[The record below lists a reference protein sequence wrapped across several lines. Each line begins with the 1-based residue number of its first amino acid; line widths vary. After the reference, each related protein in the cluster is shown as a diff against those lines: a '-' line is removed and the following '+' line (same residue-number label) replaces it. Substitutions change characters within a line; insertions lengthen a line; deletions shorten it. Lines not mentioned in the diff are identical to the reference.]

1 MSIINSLVKK
11 VQYEY
16 NWVRQIICEITGKHI
31 VAYPVMRGEFMTLH
45 MKEDSKRFYSQIF
58 KLVLPIVIQ
67 NLLSAAVNSADVVML
82 NYVGQSSISAVSLA
96 SQYASVLFMVYY
108 GLGTGAT
115 MLCAQYYGKGDMKA
129 IQVVEGIALRF
140 SLIIS
145 AIWAVLVFTIPE
157 VLMQL
162 FTNDTEL
169 ITIGASYLRCMSVAY
184 LCWGVTEVYL
194 AVLRS
199 VGRVTIS
206 TAMNVLAFSLN
217 IILNATFIFGLFGAP
232 KLGAM
237 GVAIATSLSRLIE
250 LAACFLVSHYSKDVK
265 LNFRYM
271 FLKNDVLFKDFIRLS
286 LPALGNDVIWSV
298 AFSMYSVIIG
308 HLGSDAVAAN
318 SFVVVVRN
326 FGTILCFGL
335 ASAGGIL
342 LGKVIGENKLEEAKE
357 DARRLMKLT
366 VISGAIGGLII
377 LAATPLVL
385 KYAQLSDQAMHYL
398 KYMLLI
404 NTYYVMGAAVN
415 TTLIAGVFRAGGD
428 SRFGF
433 ICDTI
438 DMWCYAVPLGF
449 IAAFV
454 LKLPVMWV
462 YFLLCTDEFVK
473 WPWVIKHYRSGKW
486 LNNIT
491 REDLFTEDSP
501 EEAG

>member
-1 MSIINSLVKK
+1 MKK
-11 VQYEY
+11 D
-16 NWVRQIICEITGKHI
+16 I
-31 VAYPVMRGEFMTLH
+31 
-45 MKEDSKRFYSQIF
+45 FYSKIY
-58 KLVLPIVIQ
+58 KLVVPIVVQ
-67 NLLSAAVNSADVVML
+67 NLLSAAVSSADVLML

-96 SQYASVLFMVYY
+96 AQYASVLFMVFY

-115 MLCAQYYGKGDMKA
+115 MLCAQYYGKGDMRA
-129 IQVVEGIALRF
+129 IQVIEGIALRF
-140 SLIIS
+140 SLLIS
-145 AIWAVLVFTIPE
+145 LVFAGCSLFIPE
-157 VLMQL
+157 GMMRI
-162 FTNDTEL
+162 FTNDAEL
-169 ITIGASYLRCMSVAY
+169 ITIGASYLRCMSVCY
-184 LCWGVTEVYL
+184 LCWGIMEVYL

-199 VGRVTIS
+199 IGRVVICTM
-206 TAMNVLAFSLN
+206 MNVLAFSLN
-217 IILNATFIFGLFGAP
+217 IFLNAVFIFGLFGAP

-250 LAACFLVSHYSKDVK
+250 LVACLIVSALSKDIK
-265 LNFRYM
+265 LDFRY
-271 FLKNDVLFKDFIRLS
+271 LFVRNKELFSDFVRLS
-286 LPALGNDVIWSV
+286 LPALGNDISWSV

-308 HLGSDAVAAN
+308 HLGTDAVAAN

-326 FGTILCFGL
+326 FGTILCFGM

-342 LGKVIGENKLEEAKE
+342 LGNIIGENKLEEAAAGAKK
-357 DARRLMKLT
+357 LMKLT
-366 VISGAIGGLII
+366 IITGAIGGGIV
-377 LAATPLVL
+377 LAATPFVL
-385 KYAQLSDQAMHYL
+385 WYAAASLSEQAMHYL

-433 ICDTI
+433 VCDTV

-491 REDLFTEDSP
+491 REDLFVENGA
-501 EEAG
+501 EGEKGV